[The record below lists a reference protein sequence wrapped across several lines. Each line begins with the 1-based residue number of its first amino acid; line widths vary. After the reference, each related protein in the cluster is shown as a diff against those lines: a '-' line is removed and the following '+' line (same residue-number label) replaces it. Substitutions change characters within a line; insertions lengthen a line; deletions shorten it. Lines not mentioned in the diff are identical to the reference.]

1 MWWHK
6 IWSDYWARKCKV
18 YILHA
23 LLQSGIIQSTTPT
36 NGISLHRPRLMVP
49 QPKQCRFLLSGFN
62 WGSTLALIMLFHL
75 SCSLVQ
81 AGKAQGGRGNSLLY
95 KCFWKWLSCPTTVNI
110 EAVLLH
116 RVYGPINELHEV
128 SWSNG
133 GPHTKHLYQPIHL
146 ISFQTCVMKKIPHG
160 WKFHLLY
167 STPGFKPTK
176 LIHLQIYVKK
186 NAQF

>member
-18 YILHA
+18 YILQA
-23 LLQSGIIQSTTPT
+23 LLQSGIKQSTTPT

-62 WGSTLALIMLFHL
+62 WGSTLALITLFHL
-75 SCSLVQ
+75 SRSLVQ

-95 KCFWKWLSCPTTVNI
+95 KCFWKCWSCPTTVNI
-110 EAVLLH
+110 EVVLLH

-133 GPHTKHLYQPIHL
+133 ESPYKTPLPTNPFNLFPTMCNKRNSSMGENSTYYTRHIHL
-146 ISFQTCVMKKIPHG
+146 
-160 WKFHLLY
+160 
-167 STPGFKPTK
+167 
-176 LIHLQIYVKK
+176 
-186 NAQF
+186 